1 MIANNKKA
9 LIMMKN
15 INIIAG
21 LMMGTLVLF
30 SACDSD
36 RDDNPT
42 LQTPTTFTLN
52 TPAYAAANI
61 DLSASDSLNF
71 TWSQPDYGFPAAA
84 EYQMEVSTTNKWT
97 VSVDEASNDESG
109 TLKANYALMGD
120 PTGTCSTNIGSAA
133 LAKALEQLE
142 KWSENAVPA
151 TQNVYARAYSVL
163 NGDTIYSNV
172 VTMTVVPYFVQL
184 ANAAP
189 NYWYLIGACI
199 GDGKWTNTALGT
211 SIMPLYPIA
220 GQTYDKK
227 TGDGILS
234 WTGYLTTDGFKL
246 IHAMGSWTEQIG
258 SSDGTP
264 EKIVFNDGGSKN
276 ICV

>member
-42 LQTPTTFTLN
+42 LQTPNTFTLN

-61 DLSASDSLNF
+61 DLSAS
-71 TWSQPDYGFPAAA
+71 
-84 EYQMEVSTTNKWT
+84 
-97 VSVDEASNDESG
+97 EASNDETG

-163 NGDTIYSNV
+163 NGDT
-172 VTMTVVPYFVQL
+172 
-184 ANAAP
+184 
-189 NYWYLIGACI
+189 
-199 GDGKWTNTALGT
+199 
-211 SIMPLYPIA
+211 
-220 GQTYDKK
+220 
-227 TGDGILS
+227 
-234 WTGYLTTDGFKL
+234 
-246 IHAMGSWTEQIG
+246 
-258 SSDGTP
+258 
-264 EKIVFNDGGSKN
+264 
-276 ICV
+276 